1 MCQEMCIRDRGTCS
15 RKLKVDLD
23 GDIIQSVEFTGGCN
37 GNTKGL
43 SAIVKGMKAQD
54 VIERFQGITCGFRQ
68 TSCPDQLAKALE
80 QALARQ
86 A

>member
-1 MCQEMCIRDRGTCS
+1 MTYEYLTKGTCS
-15 RKLKVDLD
+15 RKIKVDLD

>member
-1 MCQEMCIRDRGTCS
+1 MTYEYQTRGTCS
-15 RKLKVDLD
+15 RKIKVDLE
-23 GDIIQSVEFTGGCN
+23 GDITQEVEFTGGCN

-54 VIERFQGITCGFRQ
+54 VIDRFQGITCGFRK
-68 TSCPDQLAKALE
+68 TSCPDQLAKALA
-80 QALARQ
+80 QALANQ

>member
-1 MCQEMCIRDRGTCS
+1 MTYEYQTKGTCP
-15 RKLKVDLD
+15 RKIKVDLD

>member
-1 MCQEMCIRDRGTCS
+1 MTYEYQTRGTCS
-15 RKLKVDLD
+15 RKIKVDLE
-23 GDIIQSVEFTGGCN
+23 GDISREVEVTGGCN

-54 VIERFQGITCGFRQ
+54 VIDRFQGITCGFRK

-80 QALARQ
+80 QALASQ

>member
-1 MCQEMCIRDRGTCS
+1 MIYEYQTKGTCS
-15 RKLKVDLD
+15 RKIKVDLD

>member
-1 MCQEMCIRDRGTCS
+1 MTYEYQTRGTCS
-15 RKLKVDLD
+15 RKIKVDLE
-23 GDIIQSVEFTGGCN
+23 GDIIQEVEFTGVFN

-54 VIERFQGITCGFRQ
+54 VIDRFQGITCGFRK
-68 TSCPDQLAKALE
+68 TSCPDQLAKALA
-80 QALARQ
+80 QALANQ

>member
-1 MCQEMCIRDRGTCS
+1 MTYEYQTRGTCS
-15 RKLKVDLD
+15 RKIKVDLE
-23 GDIIQSVEFTGGCN
+23 GDIIREVEFTGGCN

-54 VIERFQGITCGFRQ
+54 VIDRFQGITCGFRK

-80 QALARQ
+80 QALANQ

>member
-1 MCQEMCIRDRGTCS
+1 MTYEYQTKGTCS
-15 RKLKVDLD
+15 RKIKVDLD

>member
-1 MCQEMCIRDRGTCS
+1 MTYEYQTKGTCS
-15 RKLKVDLD
+15 RKIKVDVD

>member
-1 MCQEMCIRDRGTCS
+1 MTYEYQTKGTCS
-15 RKLKVDLD
+15 RKIKVDLD
-23 GDIIQSVEFTGGCN
+23 GDIIQNVEFTGGCN

>member
-1 MCQEMCIRDRGTCS
+1 MTYEYQTTGTCS
-15 RKLKVDLD
+15 RKIKVDLD
-23 GDIIQSVEFTGGCN
+23 GDIIQNVEFTGGCN

>member
-1 MCQEMCIRDRGTCS
+1 MTYEYQTRGTCS
-15 RKLKVDLD
+15 RKIKVDLE
-23 GDIIQSVEFTGGCN
+23 GDIIQEVEFTGGCN

-54 VIERFQGITCGFRQ
+54 VIDRFQGITCGFRK
-68 TSCPDQLAKALE
+68 TSCPDQLAKALA
-80 QALARQ
+80 QALANQ

>member
-1 MCQEMCIRDRGTCS
+1 MTYEYQTKGTCS
-15 RKLKVDLD
+15 RKIKVDLD

-68 TSCPDQLAKALE
+68 TSCPDQLATALE

>member
-1 MCQEMCIRDRGTCS
+1 MTYEYQTRGTCS
-15 RKLKVDLD
+15 RKIKVDLE
-23 GDIIQSVEFTGGCN
+23 GDIIREVEFTGGCN

-54 VIERFQGITCGFRQ
+54 VIDRFQGITCGFRK

-80 QALARQ
+80 QALASQ